1 MPVNRSAIR
10 MGAILAALSFGLVG
24 PAVFRLAAKPKP
36 HSVALSWKAPPPI
49 PGFTVA
55 GYNVYR
61 STTSRGPYVKIA
73 ARVPDLT
80 YTDKFVVSGRTYF
93 YVVTAVDQ
101 ADHESKYSEEIKAV
115 IP

>member
-1 MPVNRSAIR
+1 MNRPAIR
-10 MGAILAALSFGLVG
+10 IGAILAVLSFGLVG
-24 PAVFRLAAKPKP
+24 LAVFHLAAKPKP

-73 ARVPDLT
+73 SKVPGLT